1 MKQTMRITTGDFDY
15 LRQLVHQHSAV
26 VLDGD
31 KTYLAELHLQPIA
44 EAAGFETITELI
56 AHLRHQPVSDLHI
69 QAIEALVTNET
80 SFFRD
85 TYPFEALKQLVLPE
99 LIKKRR
105 IERSLN
111 IWCAACSHG
120 QEPYSIAILLREY
133 FPLLANWSV
142 KIIASD
148 FSGKVLERAKAGRY
162 NQLEIKR
169 GLPKNLRDR
178 YFKLL
183 DNEWQIQDEIRQK
196 IEFRQMNLVHPWAV
210 LPQIDIIML
219 RNVLIYF
226 DINTK
231 KNLLTKVRQQLNPDG
246 YLFLGSGET
255 TINLHQSFERVQFD
269 KSIFYR
275 LRPVGLDN
283 AIALGQ

>member
-1 MKQTMRITTGDFDY
+1 MKQTMDITTSDFDY
-15 LRQLVHQHSAV
+15 LRQLVYQHSAV

-31 KTYLAELHLQPIA
+31 KTYLAELYLQPIA
-44 EAAGFETITELI
+44 EAAGFTTITDLI
-56 AHLRHQPVSDLHI
+56 AYLRHQPLNDLHI
-69 QAIEALVTNET
+69 QTIEALVTNET

-120 QEPYSIAILLREY
+120 QEPYSVAMLIREH
-133 FPLLANWSV
+133 FPLLANWSLT
-142 KIIASD
+142 IIASD
-148 FSGKVLERAKAGRY
+148 FSGKVLARAKEGRY

-169 GLPKNLRDR
+169 GLPKNLRER

-183 DNEWQIQDEIRQK
+183 DNEWQIHDEIRQS
-196 IEFRQMNLVHPWAV
+196 IDFRQINLVDSWSI
-210 LPQIDIIML
+210 LPNIDVIFL

-226 DINTK
+226 DIATK
-231 KNLLTKVRQQLNPDG
+231 KDLLTKVRQQLNPDG

-255 TINLHQSFERVQFD
+255 TINLHESFERVQFD

-275 LRPVGLDN
+275 LRPVSANN
-283 AIALGQ
+283 AIAPRK